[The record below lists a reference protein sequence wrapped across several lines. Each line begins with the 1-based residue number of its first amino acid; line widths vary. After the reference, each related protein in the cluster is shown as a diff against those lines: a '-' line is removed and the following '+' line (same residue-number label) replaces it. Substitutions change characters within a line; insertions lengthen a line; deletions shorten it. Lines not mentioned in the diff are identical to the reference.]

1 MSSIFNILNQ
11 NNNDL
16 IFENDF
22 NFDKFYKYKNYID
35 FHKYFN
41 QEPGTQNITISNQ
54 NPIEYSL
61 TVDKFNFYDL
71 LGSIFLVLEF
81 NEPQN
86 FDLNKFLDCYE
97 IKIGNIYKEKI
108 TIDML
113 NIIFNIYKKQNN
125 HQIFNILSNS
135 NNSKIIY
142 IPLYFL
148 FNINHNSYLPI
159 HFINQETITFKI
171 TFTSQLKFTKC
182 KNNYLILEYIKF
194 SEKLELK
201 YILNHNFTN
210 KFLNKEQQ
218 KNTFLWNI
226 NSIHKIK
233 SNSLKTTISN
243 IPVNNEFEIEVNNLV
258 SCFIFEIKNCIVD
271 KLILKLNKQEVIYDS
286 KELKYLNF
294 LNSDFNYNQNN
305 NLYIINFEILK
316 NTISGLIDF
325 SQIQKITANIY
336 VRDEI
341 NRNIYFTSFL
351 LNEQPFISI
360 TRTNF
365 TYRNDSDIL
374 FLSKNIIYYLFDIN
388 TNIRIVNENPQDPNI
403 QNTTLY
409 QGFSLIN
416 KTLLVDDGVSTL
428 YYIDNINNTSG
439 TIQINNSDLNHD
451 SDSAT
456 VSIYSINFN
465 LFYIKNGLIEK

>member
-1 MSSIFNILNQ
+1 
-11 NNNDL
+11 
-16 IFENDF
+16 
-22 NFDKFYKYKNYID
+22 
-35 FHKYFN
+35 
-41 QEPGTQNITISNQ
+41 
-54 NPIEYSL
+54 
-61 TVDKFNFYDL
+61 
-71 LGSIFLVLEF
+71 
-81 NEPQN
+81 
-86 FDLNKFLDCYE
+86 
-97 IKIGNIYKEKI
+97 
-108 TIDML
+108 
-113 NIIFNIYKKQNN
+113 
-125 HQIFNILSNS
+125 
-135 NNSKIIY
+135 
-142 IPLYFL
+142 YFL

-428 YYIDNINNTSG
+428 YYIDNI
-439 TIQINNSDLNHD
+439 
-451 SDSAT
+451 
-456 VSIYSINFN
+456 
-465 LFYIKNGLIEK
+465 

>member
-1 MSSIFNILNQ
+1 
-11 NNNDL
+11 
-16 IFENDF
+16 
-22 NFDKFYKYKNYID
+22 
-35 FHKYFN
+35 
-41 QEPGTQNITISNQ
+41 
-54 NPIEYSL
+54 
-61 TVDKFNFYDL
+61 
-71 LGSIFLVLEF
+71 
-81 NEPQN
+81 
-86 FDLNKFLDCYE
+86 
-97 IKIGNIYKEKI
+97 
-108 TIDML
+108 
-113 NIIFNIYKKQNN
+113 
-125 HQIFNILSNS
+125 
-135 NNSKIIY
+135 
-142 IPLYFL
+142 
-148 FNINHNSYLPI
+148 
-159 HFINQETITFKI
+159 
-171 TFTSQLKFTKC
+171 